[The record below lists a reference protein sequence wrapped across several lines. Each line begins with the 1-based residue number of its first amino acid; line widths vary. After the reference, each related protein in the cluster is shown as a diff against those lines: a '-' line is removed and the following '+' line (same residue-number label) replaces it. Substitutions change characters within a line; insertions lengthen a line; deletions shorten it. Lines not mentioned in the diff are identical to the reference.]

1 MNRTLTLAG
10 AEGRLVL
17 REPPVLVFGFLF
29 PPLTMLV
36 LGGVFGATPDEAFG
50 GVAPTNYYVA
60 AYLGVTL
67 AVLGLVALPVTIAAY
82 TETGVM
88 RRFAA
93 FGVSPRRVI
102 TAQAAVNVV
111 LALIGSVL
119 VLMTAA
125 LTYGIPTPADP
136 VGVVIGFAAAAIVLV
151 TIGGILGVISHTSR
165 GAQGIGLTVFF
176 PMYLLGGGG
185 PPPGAMTETMA
196 DISNVLPL
204 THAIA
209 AMQRPWLGTGSA
221 TNNLLAVAGWTA
233 VGAVV
238 LALLLRRR
246 NTSA

>member
-1 MNRTLTLAG
+1 MTRTLSLA
-10 AEGRLVL
+10 ATEGRLVL

-36 LGGVFGATPDEAFG
+36 LGGVFGATPVEAFG
-50 GVAPTNYYVA
+50 GVAPTDYYVA

-88 RRFAA
+88 RRFVA
-93 FGVSPRRVI
+93 FGVSPLRVI
-102 TAQAAVNVV
+102 TAQSGVNVV
-111 LALIGSVL
+111 LAVIGSVL
-119 VLMTAA
+119 VLVTAA
-125 LTYGIPTPADP
+125 LTYGIPMPVDP
-136 VGVVIGFAAAAIVLV
+136 VGAVVGFVAAAVVLMV
-151 TIGGILGVISHTSR
+151 IGGILGVVSRTSR

-196 DISNVLPL
+196 DISDVLPL

-209 AMQRPWLGTGSA
+209 AMQKPWLGTGSA
-221 TNNLLAVAGWTA
+221 TTNLLAVAAWSA
-233 VGAVV
+233 VGTVV

-246 NTSA
+246 HTSF